1 MEVREVETLTSC
13 VRMYLRARKLDGYS
27 DKTLYSYRLH
37 LKRLIV
43 DLGGG
48 TLIDTVKLEHLRTH
62 LMSLTHLQTSS
73 LANKVR
79 ALKAFFKWLYEEE
92 TLDRNPALK
101 LREPR
106 LPTRIPKALSMEE
119 VELLRDAC
127 EDVLEHA
134 LVEFFF
140 ATGCRVS
147 EIHQLDRID
156 LDWPRRS
163 VVVLGKGN
171 KEREVYFGAK
181 AALWLKRYLDSRAD
195 NSLAL
200 FVTKRRRRQ
209 PCGTLEH
216 QRLSTSQIQR
226 IFKRV
231 AKRCDLEEKVTPHVL
246 RHTLATLLLN
256 QGAPIAAVQSILGHA
271 SPTTTQIYVNLSGE
285 SRQMLYR
292 RHFPQ

>member
-1 MEVREVETLTSC
+1 MDHEEKQTVANC
-13 VRMYLRARKLDGYS
+13 VQAYLRARKLDGYS

-37 LKRLIV
+37 LKRLMLDIS
-43 DLGGG
+43 DS
-48 TLIDTVKLEHLRTH
+48 TLVEAVGLEHLRTH
-62 LMSLTHLQTSS
+62 LTGLTHLQTSS

-92 TLDRNPALK
+92 ILERNPALK

-106 LPTRIPKALSMEE
+106 LPARIPKALSVEE

-127 EDVLEHA
+127 ESLLEHA

-156 LDWPRRS
+156 LDWSRRS

-181 AALWLKRYLDSRAD
+181 AALWLKRYLDNRSD
-195 NSLAL
+195 STLAL

-209 PCGTLEH
+209 HSGTLEH
-216 QRLSTSQIQR
+216 QRLSTSQMQR

-231 AKRCDLEEKVTPHVL
+231 AKRCGLEEKVTPHVL

-271 SPTTTQIYVNLSGE
+271 SHSYLHLKVL
-285 SRQMLYR
+285 
-292 RHFPQ
+292 